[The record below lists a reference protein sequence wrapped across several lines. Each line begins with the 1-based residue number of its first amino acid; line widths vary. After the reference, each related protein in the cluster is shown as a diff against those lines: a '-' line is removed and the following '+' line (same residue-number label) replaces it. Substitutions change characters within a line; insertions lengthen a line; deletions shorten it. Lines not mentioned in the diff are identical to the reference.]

1 MQVILFFKKE
11 RNIAREGEMEEEG
24 GKGEKKGLGKFA
36 VFGVPY
42 I

>member
-1 MQVILFFKKE
+1 MQVILFSKKE
-11 RNIAREGEMEEEG
+11 RNIAREGGMEEVG
-24 GKGEKKGLGKFA
+24 GMGEKEGIGKFS